1 MKLEMYKFHDFE
13 PLPTIKDIEKVEKD
27 LGIKIPDNY
36 KKILLESDG
45 GVPENN
51 VYYFKDG
58 EGINIVGRD
67 RLRFDSVCID
77 GFNPLREISYTDQSE
92 FPKDMIPIATDG
104 GGNYICISSSNGKIY
119 YLDHEEIAEQSGD
132 EPDYYGFYYI
142 CESLETFMDSLV
154 ED

>member
-1 MKLEMYKFHDFE
+1 MKLRKIYDFKE
-13 PLPTIKDIEKVEKD
+13 LPTIEDIEKVEKD
-27 LGIKIPDNY
+27 RGIKIPNNY
-36 KKILLESDG
+36 KKILLDSDG
-45 GVPENN
+45 GFPEKRS
-51 VYYFKDG
+51 YYFKDG
-58 EGINIVGRD
+58 EGTNVIGRD
-67 RLRFDSVCID
+67 RLTFDYVRID
-77 GFNPLREISYTDQSE
+77 GFNDLAEISYTDPSE